1 MRRRI
6 FCFSRVASF
15 AKATAA
21 EEHVERVEGFDRI
34 DKIDRIEKWYGGRTH
49 MGATLKR
56 KRTKRINAVIVRKTE
71 SRIKTTVAIYCG
83 NHV

>member
-1 MRRRI
+1 MI
-6 FCFSRVASF
+6 N
-15 AKATAA
+15 
-21 EEHVERVEGFDRI
+21 
-34 DKIDRIEKWYGGRTH
+34 RIEKRYGGRTH

-83 NHV
+83 NQAWSN